1 MMPEKPAPDLDAL
14 LRYRRKRDF
23 NKTPEPQSGAPETT
37 ADLAFVVQQHRAT
50 RMHWDFRLE
59 VDGVLWSWAVTKG
72 PSLNPK
78 DKRLAVHVEDH
89 PFDYGGFEGVIP
101 KGNYGAGQV
110 IVWDNGTYTPDED
123 GELNWGDRARGQA
136 RMREG
141 LAAGKLSF
149 TMRGSKL
156 RGSFTLVRIK
166 KSEGDDWLLI
176 KHRDEYASE
185 RDVLEDDRSVI
196 SGLTINDLR
205 EGRMPV
211 QPEGA
216 GASGLPAGAKAAAFP
231 QAQAWRPML
240 PTLVGRPFG
249 RAGWLFEPKFDGV
262 RTLAFV
268 HGGKADLRTRR
279 GNPASAQY
287 PEIADAL
294 ERQPLRS
301 AVFDGEIIAMNAEG
315 VPDFQ
320 EIQSRINLSNPREIA
335 RVAAEIPVFYYV
347 FDLMYHDGYDL
358 RAVALSDRKALLWRV
373 LEQGLHIRYVD
384 HVMDDGL
391 MMHEASRNL
400 GLEGMVGK
408 RANSVYEI
416 DTRARTWL
424 KVKDVN
430 QQEFVIGG
438 YTEGEG
444 SRSKTFGGILV
455 GYYDG
460 DELRFA
466 ASVGSGFSDAMLD
479 RTLSLLEPL
488 RSDVPPFVNPPTMI
502 GGRWSGGKAARCF
515 WVRPELVAEVKFA
528 SWTREGNLRAPV
540 FLGLRQDIDPKTIGR
555 ETAASSVVDV
565 IADEP
570 TPAAPS
576 DAVAATVASVLEQLE
591 NPKDEFIVDV
601 GGASIKLTNLSK
613 EFWPSTSR
621 QPARTKRELIRY
633 YARIAPWILP
643 HLRDR
648 PLTLTRYPNGI
659 HGKSFYQKHW
669 ASEFPAE
676 FPVDRVR
683 LWSSHGG
690 EDQEYILVDNVQ
702 TLVWLAQLADLEMH
716 TSMARVSQE
725 PDARDLPLTFAGSEE
740 NLEASVLNYPDYMVI
755 DLDPYIYAGTEKKGE
770 EPVFNRRGFEKARE
784 VAFALKDMLQQL
796 RLSAFVKTTGKT
808 GLHIYVPIVRHFTY
822 DEIRAAAATVGQFI
836 MQQMPNDITMEWTTS
851 KRTGKVFFDHNQNTR
866 GKTLAAQYS
875 LRPSPNAGVSAP
887 VTWEELPQI
896 MPTDFDID
904 TVPVRLAEKGDLWAH
919 ILDAKQDLRA
929 LIAG

>member
-1 MMPEKPAPDLDAL
+1 MPDKPAPDLDAL
-14 LRYRRKRDF
+14 LRYRQKRDF
-23 NKTPEPQSGAPETT
+23 TRTPEPQSGAPAAA

-59 VDGVLWSWAVTKG
+59 VDGVLWSWAVTRG
-72 PSLNPK
+72 PSLNPQ

-89 PFDYGGFEGVIP
+89 PFDYGDFEGVIP

-123 GELNWGDRARGQA
+123 GELNWGDPDRGQA

-141 LAAGKLSF
+141 LAEGKLSF
-149 TMRGSKL
+149 TMRGKKL
-156 RGSFTLVRIK
+156 RGSFTLVKIK

-185 RDVLEDDRSVI
+185 RDILEEDRSVI
-196 SGLTINDLR
+196 SGLSIKDLQ

-211 QPEGA
+211 QQSADGPSA
-216 GASGLPAGAKAAAFP
+216 AAKQAAFP
-231 QAQAWRPML
+231 SPQSWRPML
-240 PTLVGRPFG
+240 PTLVGKPFA
-249 RAGWLFEPKFDGV
+249 RDGWIFEPKFDGV

-268 HGGKADLRTRR
+268 NGGKVDLRTRR
-279 GNPASAQY
+279 GNPASTQY
-287 PEIADAL
+287 PEIVEAVQA
-294 ERQPLRS
+294 QPVRN
-301 AVFDGEIIAMNAEG
+301 AVFDGEIVALNHDG

-320 EIQSRINLSNPREIA
+320 EVQARINLSNPREIL
-335 RVAAEIPVFYYV
+335 RVAADIPVFYYV
-347 FDLMYHDGYDL
+347 FDLLYHDGYDL
-358 RAVALSDRKALLWRV
+358 RSVPLMERKALLWRV
-373 LEQGLHIRYVD
+373 LEQGPHIKYVD
-384 HVMDDGL
+384 HVKDEGL
-391 MMHEASRNL
+391 MMHEAAQAL
-400 GLEGMVGK
+400 GLEGVVGK

-430 QQEFVIGG
+430 QQEFVVGG

-460 DELRFA
+460 DDLRFA
-466 ASVGSGFSDAMLD
+466 ASVGSGFTDAMLD
-479 RTLSLLEPL
+479 RTLKLLEPM
-488 RSDVPPFVNPPTMI
+488 RIEESPFVNPPTTI
-502 GGRWSGGKAARCF
+502 GGRWSGGKSARCL
-515 WVRPELVAEVKFA
+515 WVRPEIVAEVKFA

-540 FLGLRQDIDPKTIGR
+540 FLGLRQDIDPKTIRR
-555 ETAASSVVDV
+555 EVAASSAVDV
-565 IADEP
+565 IVDDP
-570 TPAAPS
+570 TPAAPA
-576 DAVAATVASVLEQLE
+576 DTVAGIVASVLEQLE
-591 NPKDEFIVDV
+591 NPRDEFVVDV
-601 GGASIKLTNLSK
+601 GGAPIKLTNLSK
-613 EFWPSTSR
+613 EFWPATNSH
-621 QPARTKRELIRY
+621 PARTKRELIRY
-633 YARIAPWILP
+633 YTRVAPYILP
-643 HLRDR
+643 HMRDR

-669 ASEFPAE
+669 ASDFPGFA
-676 FPVDRVR
+676 VDRVR
-683 LWSSHGG
+683 LWSSHGN
-690 EDQEYILVDNVQ
+690 EDQEYILVNNVQ

-716 TSMARVSQE
+716 TSMARVNPE

-740 NLEASVLNYPDYMVI
+740 NLEASVLNYPDFMVI

-770 EPVFNRRGFEKARE
+770 EPVFNRRGFEKTRE
-784 VAFALKDMLQQL
+784 VAFALKDLLQQL

-808 GLHIYVPIVRHFTY
+808 GLHIYVPILRHFTY

-836 MQQMPNDITMEWTTS
+836 MQQMPGDVTMEWTTT
-851 KRTGKVFFDHNQNTR
+851 KRTGKVFYDHNQNTR
-866 GKTLAAQYS
+866 GKTLASIYS

-887 VTWEELPQI
+887 VTWEELPHI
-896 MPTDFDID
+896 LPTDFDID
-904 TVPVRLAEKGDLWAH
+904 TVPERLGKTGDLWSN